1 MNHKMNDMK
10 RLSILLFIICLS
22 HTMKA
27 ADQTARL
34 GKWTITYSEAKSALK
49 IVCGNHT
56 VLDNVCPEAAYQ
68 DATGK
73 TYYISSTT
81 LPAPVM
87 KKGRETLVI
96 NFHKSEDVQFTIEFQ
111 LIDDYLLCGAK
122 LSSSSSLKSNYLA
135 PICINQPYPLF
146 AASESNRML
155 KVPFDNDDFVRYHQY
170 PFGSEMTS
178 FEVGAFYQGETR
190 EGLII
195 GSVDHDHW
203 KSGLVARTSLQGDV
217 ERLRVYSGM
226 SHRETRDVLPHGS
239 LRGNEIRSARFFITY
254 TKDWRDGMEQFAKAC
269 LKVVPGRH
277 NWTHGT
283 PFGWQSWGVM
293 SDKNSFQVD
302 VAVSNYFHD
311 VLQPGDFCNEQGK
324 IVMSIDAWDNLQDSQ
339 KDELCKI
346 CKANNQIP
354 GTYWTPFCLWW
365 DARRIMNNK
374 LPGQDKYMAHE
385 CILKANGKYLKY
397 DGAYCLDPTHPGV
410 KAWIDAEIRKI
421 KAHGFEYLKVD
432 FTDNG
437 MIQADSYYNPDVH
450 TGVEA
455 YNEGFTY
462 FCKKA
467 DEGTPLYIALSI
479 APIFPYQYGNSRRIA
494 CDTWGRIKHTE
505 YSMNAISGGWWTSL
519 LYQYND
525 PDHCPLIGNEDALQT
540 TLSENRARI
549 TNLMCAGMA
558 LVCDN
563 FDLED
568 KSGRGDAKLSRERAP
583 QVMMNREV
591 NAVGRLGRS
600 FRPIYGYQEFQGKHE
615 GAENFFQLDTE
626 ECTYV
631 AVFNYGKQPLQ
642 GTLPLK
648 LLGLKSVSEG
658 YELWTQTKL
667 ASITEVFTYDVP
679 AMDARLYKLVIP

>member
-1 MNHKMNDMK
+1 MK
-10 RLSILLFIICLS
+10 RLSLFLLSLCLLS
-22 HTMKA
+22 PLKA
-27 ADQTARL
+27 ADPNARL
-34 GKWTITYSEAKSALK
+34 GKWTISYNEAKHSLSIA
-49 IVCGNHT
+49 CGT
-56 VLDNVCPEAAYQ
+56 QIVLDNVCPEATYQ
-68 DATGK
+68 DASGK
-73 TYYISSTT
+73 TCYISSAT
-81 LPAPVM
+81 LPAPTL
-87 KKGRETLVI
+87 KKGKGIISVSFREST
-96 NFHKSEDVQFTIEFQ
+96 DVQFAISFQ
-111 LIDDYLLCGAK
+111 LVDDYLLCDAQ
-122 LSSSSSLKSNYLA
+122 LTSPTLLKSNYLA
-135 PICINQPYPLF
+135 PICINQPYRLF
-146 AASESNRML
+146 SASESNRML

-170 PFGSEMTS
+170 PFGNEMTS
-178 FEVGAFYQGETR
+178 FEVGAFYQGESR

-203 KSGLVARTSLQGDV
+203 KSGLVARTSQQGDM
-217 ERLRVYSGM
+217 ERLRVFSGM
-226 SHRETRDVLPHGS
+226 SHKETRDVIPHGS
-239 LRGNEIRSARFFITY
+239 LQGKEIRSARFFITFAS
-254 TKDWRDGMEQFAKAC
+254 DWREGMEQFAKAC

-277 NWTHGT
+277 NWTQGT

-302 VAVSNYFHD
+302 VAVSNYFHKT
-311 VLQPGDFCNEQGK
+311 LQPNGFCNEQGK
-324 IVMSIDAWDNLQDSQ
+324 IVMSIDAWDNLNDTQ

-346 CKANNQIP
+346 CKANHQIP

-385 CILKANGKYLKY
+385 CILKADGKYLKY

-410 KAWIDAEIRKI
+410 KAWIDSEIRKI

-437 MIQADSYYNPDVH
+437 MIQADSYYNPNVH

-455 YNEGFTY
+455 YNEGFTH
-462 FCKKA
+462 FCQRA

-505 YSMNAISGGWWTSL
+505 YSMNAISGGWWTGL

-525 PDHCPLIGNEDALQT
+525 PDHCPLIGNDDALQT

-568 KSGRGDAKLSRERAP
+568 KSGRGNARLSLERAP
-583 QVMMNREV
+583 KVMMNPEV
-591 NAVGRLGRS
+591 NAVGRLGRT

-615 GAENFFQLDTE
+615 GAESFFQLDTK
-626 ECTYV
+626 ECSYV
-631 AVFNYGKQPLQ
+631 AIFNYGKQPLQ
-642 GTLPLK
+642 GTLPLT
-648 LLGLKSVSEG
+648 LLGIKSVSEVR
-658 YELWTQTKL
+658 ELWTQTKL
-667 ASITEVFTYDVP
+667 ASSTENLTYDVP
-679 AMDARLYKLVIP
+679 AMDARLYKIVQ